1 MRYLLRYLL
10 CIFAFLAVAGWG
22 PFSFFSSSLDQ
33 SQPFGSQSWIDDEIR
48 TIHSQ
53 ADNMNPA
60 VLKIGLTAYLKARQ
74 EGLDQKQLL
83 TVVDYSKPSN
93 ERRLW
98 VIDLKNAKV
107 LFNTW
112 VAHGQNSGTVNATS
126 FSNQNHSHKS
136 SLGVFLTANPYVGG
150 KGYSYVCKA

>member
-107 LFNTW
+107 FRTSGKICQEFLCSFKPDLL
-112 VAHGQNSGTVNATS
+112 AIILKFQKQIYILSHQNIHVNK
-126 FSNQNHSHKS
+126 Q
-136 SLGVFLTANPYVGG
+136 L
-150 KGYSYVCKA
+150 